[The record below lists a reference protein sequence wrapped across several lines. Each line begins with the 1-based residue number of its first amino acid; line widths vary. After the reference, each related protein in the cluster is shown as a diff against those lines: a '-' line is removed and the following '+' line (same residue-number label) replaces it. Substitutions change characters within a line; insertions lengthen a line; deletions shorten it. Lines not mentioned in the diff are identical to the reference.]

1 MIQSRYSY
9 TSLIIIIKTVVVVSF
24 VLCFVSVGSANI
36 DILHM
41 GEPYPVVVG
50 TGSYIVVPGSVCV
63 DDINKD
69 GFGEIVVEMYNRLIL
84 YNHSGSILWSV
95 PLSNGHMMPPRMP
108 SPVAGN
114 IAGDSKLEIVFG
126 DKYSKKLYAWN
137 SNGTL
142 VSGFPKILGGS
153 IFSTPALVD
162 IDGDDYLEIAI
173 GCDGNLVYLVDGNGI
188 DIPGWPVYVGGMVRS
203 QPSFGDIDND
213 GEYEIIVNSW
223 DQKVYAFNRNGST
236 VPGWPQSISQFGVS
250 LIYSSPDVGDIDNDG
265 IDEVVVATAIQ
276 GKISGGKVI
285 AFDGNGSV
293 LWTAPTCLN
302 AYCSPVIGNI
312 DSDPAMEVVTGD
324 VFKVYAFEHD
334 GSLKWKSVNG
344 DNEVY
349 SAPYLIDVTGD
360 GIQEVFASKKNGGI
374 YGWYGNGTCFMEEYA
389 GGNNIRG
396 SPTVYDIDADG
407 VQELIIGVGSGY
419 INAWK
424 IFNDS
429 NYDIYLLMMDK
440 TPPNISVEGVSDGAS
455 YNVNVTPV
463 IEIIEDNPNIQ
474 SITLNGFSY
483 TSGTAISD
491 EGFYT
496 LIATAEDKMGN
507 NASMTVN
514 FTIDKTLPQINANI
528 ITSQNTNGWYN
539 GEVVVQFNAF
549 DELSGIDSVIPA
561 ITLSSE
567 GASQSVTGNATDLAG
582 NTAIFV
588 VSGINIDMT
597 PPVITGAPAISPNA
611 HGWYNSEVVV
621 QFNAS
626 DELSGIDSATPA
638 ITISSEGTSQ
648 SVTGTAT
655 DLAGNTATFTV
666 SGINID
672 MTPPVININ
681 SPINYGIYTM
691 DLKLNVSAEDQL
703 SGVSVTYFMLNDTY
717 LGLQAL
723 IYNPL
728 SYQFEP
734 GIYIL
739 EVKSIDEA
747 GNVGEYGPISF
758 VVYNPEAGIA
768 KGNGWVYPNAES
780 TLSSEASFHFNSM
793 YDDSGNPVGT
803 LKLSFKNSNISLQSS
818 TFDWVVIKRTNVRLQ
833 GTGMINGEGMY
844 TFQMVSEIGDK
855 YTTGNDY
862 FGITV
867 WKGADIEAEPYL
879 VAGSVMKSGN
889 IIIHSN

>member
-1 MIQSRYSY
+1 MIQSRYSF
-9 TSLIIIIKTVVVVSF
+9 TNLVIIIKTAVVVSF

-41 GEPYPVVVG
+41 GEPYPVVVA

-69 GFGEIVVEMYNRLIL
+69 GFGEIVVEKYNRLIL

-153 IFSTPALVD
+153 IFSTPALAD

-250 LIYSSPDVGDIDNDG
+250 FIYSSPDVGDIDNDG

-276 GKISGGKVI
+276 GNIRGGKVI

-312 DSDPAMEVVTGD
+312 DSDPAMEIVTGD

-334 GSLKWKSVNG
+334 GSLKWKSMNG

-440 TPPNISVEGVSDGAS
+440 TPPNINVEGVGDGAS

-463 IEIIEDNPNIQ
+463 IEIIEDNPNIH

-514 FTIDKTLPQINANI
+514 FTIDKALPQINATI
-528 ITSQNTNGWYN
+528 ITSQNPNGWYN
-539 GEVVVQFNAF
+539 SKVMVQFNAF
-549 DELSGIDSVIPA
+549 DELSGIDSVTPT

-582 NTAIFV
+582 NTA
-588 VSGINIDMT
+588 
-597 PPVITGAPAISPNA
+597 
-611 HGWYNSEVVV
+611 
-621 QFNAS
+621 
-626 DELSGIDSATPA
+626 
-638 ITISSEGTSQ
+638 
-648 SVTGTAT
+648 
-655 DLAGNTATFTV
+655 TFTV

-672 MTPPVININ
+672 ITPPVININ
-681 SPINYGIYTM
+681 GPINYGIYTM

-739 EVKSIDEA
+739 EVKSIDKA

-803 LKLSFKNSNISLQSS
+803 LKLSFKNSNISLESS
-818 TFDWVVIKRTNVRLQ
+818 TFDWVVIKGTNVRLQ

-844 TFQMVSEIGDK
+844 TFQMVSEIGNK